1 VFEALAN
8 SQAQLKPDLQSSYGC
23 VEFALVK
30 SLVILASL
38 HSASDFMRLVK
49 KPSGWADAARFADYK
64 RSDEGRASPGILD
77 HGFLKGLRDF
87 RDRTRHV
94 KPHCARKLAVG
105 YREIF
110 NRQPVQVRPDIFIHF
125 NPFLPV

>member
-1 VFEALAN
+1 MPHVL
-8 SQAQLKPDLQSSYGC
+8 LKSDLQSCDGG

-38 HSASDFMRLVK
+38 HFASDFMCLVE
-49 KPSGWADAARFADYK
+49 KPSSRADAARFADYK
-64 RSDEGRASPGILD
+64 RGDEGGASPGILG

-110 NRQPVQVRPDIFIHF
+110 DRQPVQERPDTI
-125 NPFLPV
+125 LQGRL